1 MQRSNAWQ
9 PSATLEVVRERA
21 ALLAKVRTFFAARDV
36 LEVDTPMLSH
46 YGVTDV
52 HLENLRTHL
61 TGDPA
66 PYFLQTSPEY
76 AMKRLLA
83 AGSGSI
89 YQLGKVFRDDEQS
102 PRHNPEFTLLEWYRV
117 GYSAADLMQEIAALL
132 QFTLGAPPTQTV
144 RYQDLFIQQL
154 GVDPLADDAVVAL
167 RQALSEQPGLAE
179 LAIREEHRDTLLDLA
194 MAMVIE
200 PQLDPAVPTFVTDYP
215 ASQAALAQLSPD
227 DPRVAHRFEL
237 FYGGIELANGYQ
249 ELTDAAEQQR
259 RFQRDR
265 EQRKSL
271 HKSEA
276 SDDPRLLAAL
286 ENGLPDCAGV
296 ALGFD
301 RLLMIHLNKRHIN
314 EVLPFAIDR
323 A

>member
-9 PSATLEVVRERA
+9 PSATLEVVRQRA
-21 ALLAKVRTFFAARDV
+21 ALLAKVRAFFAARDV
-36 LEVDTPMLSH
+36 LEVDTPVLSH
-46 YGVTDV
+46 HGVSDV

-61 TGDPA
+61 AGDPA

-117 GYSAADLMQEIAALL
+117 DYSAADLMQEIAALL
-132 QFTLGAPPTQTV
+132 QFTIAAPPTQTV

-167 RQALSEQPGLAE
+167 RQALSKQPGLAE
-179 LAIREEHRDTLLDLA
+179 LVTRENDRDTLLDLA
-194 MAMVIE
+194 MATVIE
-200 PQLDPAVPTFVTDYP
+200 PRLDAATPTFVTEYP
-215 ASQAALAQLSPD
+215 ASQAALAQINPNDS
-227 DPRVAHRFEL
+227 RVAQRFEL
-237 FYGGIELANGYQ
+237 FYGGVELVNGYQ
-249 ELTDAAEQQR
+249 ELTDAAEQQQ

-265 EQRKSL
+265 EQRKALS
-271 HKSEA
+271 KPDYPE
-276 SDDPRLLAAL
+276 DTRLLAAL
-286 ENGLPDCAGV
+286 ENGLPECSGV

-301 RLLMIHLNKRHIN
+301 RLLMIHLNKSHIS

>member
-1 MQRSNAWQ
+1 
-9 PSATLEVVRERA
+9 
-21 ALLAKVRTFFAARDV
+21 
-36 LEVDTPMLSH
+36 
-46 YGVTDV
+46 
-52 HLENLRTHL
+52 
-61 TGDPA
+61 
-66 PYFLQTSPEY
+66 
-76 AMKRLLA
+76 
-83 AGSGSI
+83 
-89 YQLGKVFRDDEQS
+89 
-102 PRHNPEFTLLEWYRV
+102 
-117 GYSAADLMQEIAALL
+117 
-132 QFTLGAPPTQTV
+132 
-144 RYQDLFIQQL
+144 
-154 GVDPLADDAVVAL
+154 
-167 RQALSEQPGLAE
+167 
-179 LAIREEHRDTLLDLA
+179 
-194 MAMVIE
+194 MVIE